1 MNDVPTYT
9 KIIDACVAILAGL
22 VIWFAKR
29 SVSQYDE
36 RIQTLERDAV
46 RMASLQAFRDQ
57 LTVEHRDNKAR
68 LERIEDSVASTGDR
82 VDDLFKFLVNRK

>member
-9 KIIDACVAILAGL
+9 KIIDGCLAILAGL
-22 VIWFAKR
+22 VIWFSKR
-29 SVSQYDE
+29 SVKQYDE

-46 RMASLQAFRDQ
+46 RTASMQSLRDQ

-68 LERIEDSVASTGDR
+68 LERIEDSVASTGNR